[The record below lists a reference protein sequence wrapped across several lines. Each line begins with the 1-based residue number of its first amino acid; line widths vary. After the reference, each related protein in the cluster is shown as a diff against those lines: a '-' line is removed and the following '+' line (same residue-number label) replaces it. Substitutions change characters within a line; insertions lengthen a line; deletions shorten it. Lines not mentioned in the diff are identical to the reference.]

1 MNIVGRPRAIVLL
14 CFLISSLVVCSAQ
27 RQADSRPVPLL
38 LSPAQAESE
47 GRSLVANLLAQRPAQ
62 SITNNGVL
70 KIRMSDGKQREVPVQ
85 FEIVS
90 TATNWS
96 SLYETTNLAAGL
108 GGMRLTIIHS
118 EGLPNQYLVCE
129 SPAGTSSQGGMRSLV
144 GGETLI
150 PFAGSDFSAA
160 DLGLDFLHWPGQHLL
175 KKEMRRGQSCN
186 VLESS
191 HPQPAPNGYSRVV
204 SWIDIETGGI
214 VHADAY
220 DVHNQL
226 FKQFDP
232 TEFKKIHGQY
242 QLEAMEIRNRK
253 TDSRTRFEF
262 NLAGE

>member
-1 MNIVGRPRAIVLL
+1 MVSLVFLL
-14 CFLISSLVVCSAQ
+14 SSLGVCFAQ
-27 RQADSRPVPLL
+27 RQADLRPIPLL
-38 LSPAQAESE
+38 DPAQAESE
-47 GRSLVANLLAQRPAQ
+47 GRSLVASLLAQKPAQ

-70 KIRMSDGKQREVPVQ
+70 KIRQADGKQCEVPVR

-90 TATNWS
+90 TATNWL
-96 SLYETTNLAAGL
+96 SLYETTNSAAGPN
-108 GGMRLTIIHS
+108 GMKLAITHS

-129 SPAGTSSQGGMRSLV
+129 SSAWTSNQGVMRSLM
-144 GGETLI
+144 GSETLI
-150 PFAGSDFSAA
+150 PFAGSDFFAA
-160 DLGLDFLHWPGQHLL
+160 DLGLGFLHWPGQHLL

-191 HPQPAPNGYSRVV
+191 NPQPDPGGYSRVV

-220 DVHNQL
+220 DLHNQIL
-226 FKQFDP
+226 KQFDP
-232 TEFKKIHGQY
+232 AEFKKIHGQY

-262 NLAGE
+262 NLKEE